1 MSDGG
6 KPWDLKDRLVKYS
19 LRIIKMYSS
28 LPKGDKVAMVIGHQV
43 LRSGTSPGA
52 HHREALRARSD
63 REFISKMEGGLQ
75 ELEETDYWLE
85 LLVGSDIVSADQM
98 KSLRAE
104 TKELNAIFTSSIKT
118 VKNRRDKS

>member
-1 MSDGG
+1 MSGADN
-6 KPWDLKDRLVKYS
+6 PWDLKKRLVKYS

-28 LPKGDKVAMVIGHQV
+28 LPKDSKVAMVIGHQV

-63 REFISKMEGGLQ
+63 REFVSKMEGGLQ

-85 LLVGSDIVSADQM
+85 LIVESGIMSKDIMRD
-98 KSLRAE
+98 LIAE
-104 TKELNAIFTSSIKT
+104 TDELISIFVAS
-118 VKNRRDKS
+118 VKKVKQRREKS